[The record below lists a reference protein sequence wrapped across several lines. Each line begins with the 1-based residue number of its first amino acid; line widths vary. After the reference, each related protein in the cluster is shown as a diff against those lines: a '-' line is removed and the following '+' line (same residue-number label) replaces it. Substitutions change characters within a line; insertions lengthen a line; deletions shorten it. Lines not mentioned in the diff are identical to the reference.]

1 MNNLRDTTRDLRLLG
16 DPSRVRLLALL
27 AKQELTV
34 AELTRATRLSQPR
47 VSSHLARL
55 KEGGWVK
62 DRRAGSASFYALHP
76 SSTETPAW
84 RVLEGAFKD
93 PALLE
98 DLARAQQLVK
108 QRAAGAS
115 WPDSIAGRMERRYS
129 PGRTWEAAL
138 RGLLGLLRLG
148 KVLDI
153 GAGDGAL
160 AQLIAPR
167 ADAIV
172 CLDQSRKMLAAA
184 RRRLAGFPRVS
195 LRHGDMHRLPF
206 ADGSF
211 DAALLMNSLDYS
223 TAPATVIREAA
234 RVLAPGGV
242 LAGSTLKRHRHP
254 AASRP
259 FGHVQQG
266 FEPAALARL
275 LREAGLSVSLCQ
287 VTSLERRPPRFE
299 VISFHASK
307 GRA

>member
-1 MNNLRDTTRDLRLLG
+1 MNNLRETTRDLRLLS

-27 AKQELTV
+27 ARQELTV

-55 KEGGWVK
+55 KEAGWVQ
-62 DRRAGSASFYALHP
+62 DRRAGSASFYTLHP
-76 SSTETPAW
+76 SSTATPAW
-84 RVLEGAFKD
+84 RILEGAFKD

-108 QRAAGAS
+108 QRDAVTS

-138 RGLLGLLRLG
+138 RGLFGLLRLG

-153 GAGDGAL
+153 GSGDGAL

-184 RRRLAGFPRVS
+184 RRRLAGFSHVT

-211 DAALLMNSLDYS
+211 DAALLMNSLDY
-223 TAPATVIREAA
+223 ATDPGAVIREAS
-234 RVLAPGGV
+234 RVLRPDALLV
-242 LAGSTLKRHRHP
+242 GSTLKRHRHP
-254 AASRP
+254 ESSRP
-259 FGHVQQG
+259 FGHLQQG

-275 LREAGLSVSLCQ
+275 LREAEFIVSLCQ
-287 VTSLERRPPRFE
+287 VTSLEKRPPRFE
-299 VISFHASK
+299 VISFHAVK
-307 GRA
+307 ERA